1 MYEEAEARR
10 IAAQTYRRTASELSM
25 QANLLSAQ
33 AFAFSEAANRIE
45 RGEEPLTL
53 TMPAPAPEEPE
64 GPMLVERIRALTDDE
79 ASGAAAA
86 GDLVREV
93 NSLYPSGAMQAWID
107 SFHEER
113 RADPRF
119 IDAVNAAA
127 GLPIGPEATD
137 IVMGYL
143 REGGVPACEFETPE
157 GPCLLDVG
165 HEGRHDPNPER
176 S

>member
-45 RGEEPLTL
+45 RGEDPATL
-53 TMPAPAPEEPE
+53 TMPVPEPEESGPE
-64 GPMLVERIRALTDDE
+64 LVERVRRLPLE
-79 ASGAAAA
+79 EGE
-86 GDLVREV
+86 GGPGQLVRERD
-93 NSLYPSGAMQAWID
+93 SLLPSGAMCAWLD

-113 RADPRF
+113 REDPRF
-119 IDAVNAAA
+119 PDAVNAAA
-127 GLPIGPEATD
+127 GVPLGREATD
-137 IVMGYL
+137 IVMDYFGTTQIPAPL
-143 REGGVPACEFETPE
+143 PACGFETPE
-157 GPCLLDVG
+157 GPCALDTG
-165 HEGRHDPNPER
+165 HEGRHDPER